1 MSVYTKLAEFQSK
14 IKVPK
19 DQTNNFSKNKYKFR
33 SAEDI
38 MQAAKPICDE
48 LKVMIFNTED
58 LVLIGDRYYVKS
70 TARFVDLESGE
81 DVATTAYAREEES
94 KTGFDVAQVTG
105 STTSY
110 ARKYAL
116 SGLLQLDDGQDPDTQ
131 DNSQMGN
138 HRPRETAEVKYI
150 CEDCKEEIKPVKRK
164 DGSIMSVREIK
175 ANSQKAVGRTLCAK
189 CATKAIKAQQE
200 E

>member
-1 MSVYTKLAEFQSK
+1 MGVYAKLAEFQSK

-48 LKVMIFNTED
+48 LKVMIYNTED
-58 LVLIGDRYYVKS
+58 LELVGDRYYVKS
-70 TARFVDLESGE
+70 TARFIDLETGE
-81 DVATTAYAREEES
+81 DLFTTAWAREEES

-131 DNSQMGN
+131 DNSQMG
-138 HRPRETAEVKYI
+138 RPAINRKNRLLQSSSVKTAG
-150 CEDCKEEIKPVKRK
+150 RK
-164 DGSIMSVREIK
+164 SNRQ
-175 ANSQKAVGRTLCAK
+175 NAK
-189 CATKAIKAQQE
+189 TEAL
-200 E
+200 